1 MAKRDYYEVL
11 GVSKSSTDKEVK
23 KAYRKMAIK
32 YHPDKN
38 PDDSAAEDKF
48 KEAAEAYEVLS
59 NPEKKSRYDQFGHAG
74 MGGAAGGG
82 GFGGGGFGG
91 GMSMDDIFSQFGD
104 VFGGGGFGGGGF
116 GGGGRRTRVNR
127 GSNLRV
133 RVKLTLEE
141 VAKGATKKLKVN
153 KYVSCGKCNGSGAEG
168 GSMKSCHT
176 CGGRGQVTRVMNTP
190 LGQMQTA
197 STCPSCS
204 GQGQTIEHKC
214 TACYGDGIVKGEEVI
229 EVKIPAG
236 VGNEMQLSVRGKGN
250 AAARGGMAGD
260 LLVLVEEEEHPKL
273 KRDGNNLHYELYVS
287 FADAALGTTV
297 EVPTIEGKARIKVES
312 GTQSGKLLRLRG
324 KGLPNLDYGRKGDIL
339 VHINVWIPKKL
350 SKEEKQS
357 LESLRKSDNFQPD
370 PGRGEKSFYDK
381 MKDYFHH

>member
-11 GVSKSSTDKEVK
+11 GVSKGASEAEIK

-38 PDDSAAEDKF
+38 PDDSSAEEKF

-59 NPEKKSRYDQFGHAG
+59 NADKKARYDQFGHAG
-74 MGGAAGGG
+74 MGGAS
-82 GFGGGGFGG
+82 GFGGGGFGGG

-104 VFGGGGFGGGGF
+104 IFGGAFGGGFGGGGH
-116 GGGGRRTRVNR
+116 RTRVNR

-141 VAKGATKKLKVN
+141 VANGVTKKLKVN
-153 KYVSCGKCNGSGAEG
+153 KYVSCKKCSGTGAEDG
-168 GSMKSCHT
+168 QMSTCPT

-190 LGQMQTA
+190 LGQMQTS
-197 STCPSCS
+197 STCPSCNGHGS
-204 GQGQTIEHKC
+204 TIAHKC

-236 VGNEMQLSVRGKGN
+236 VGNDMQLSVRGKGN
-250 AAARGGMAGD
+250 AGAKGGVPGD
-260 LLVLVEEEEHPKL
+260 LIVLVEEEEHPLL

-287 FADAALGTTV
+287 FIDAALGTTV
-297 EVPTIEGKARIKVES
+297 EVPTIEGKARIKVDA

-324 KGLPNLDYGRKGDIL
+324 KGLPDLDYGSKGDIL
-339 VHINVWIPKKL
+339 VHTNVWIPKKL
-350 SKEEKQS
+350 TKDEKKT
-357 LESLRKSDNFQPD
+357 LEALRDSENFRPD
-370 PGRGEKSFYDK
+370 PAKGEKSFFDK
-381 MKDYFHH
+381 MKDYFHN

>member
-11 GVSKSSTDKEVK
+11 GVGRNADAAEIK
-23 KAYRKMAIK
+23 KAYRKMAVK

-38 PDDSAAEDKF
+38 PDDATAESKF

-59 NPEKKSRYDQFGHAG
+59 NADKKARYDQFGHAG
-74 MGGAAGGG
+74 MGGAG

-104 VFGGGGFGGGGF
+104 IFGGGGFGGGF
-116 GGGGRRTRVNR
+116 GGGGRRTRVNK

-133 RVKLTLEE
+133 RVKLNLEE
-141 VAKGATKKLKVN
+141 VANGVTKKLKVN
-153 KYVSCGKCNGSGAEG
+153 KYVSCTKCSGSGAEG
-168 GSMKSCHT
+168 GSMKTCHT

-190 LGQMQTA
+190 LGQMQTS

-214 TACYGDGIVKGEEVI
+214 TNCYGDGIVKGEEVI

-236 VGNEMQLSVRGKGN
+236 VGNDMQLSVRGKGN
-250 AAARGGMAGD
+250 AAARGGVPGD
-260 LLVLVEEEEHPKL
+260 LIVLVEEEEHPEL
-273 KRDGNNLHYELYVS
+273 KRDGTDLHYELYIS
-287 FADAALGTTV
+287 FIDAALGTSA
-297 EVPTIEGKARIKVES
+297 EVPTIEGKARIKVEP

-324 KGLPNLDYGRKGDIL
+324 KGLPDLDYGRKGDIL
-339 VHINVWIPKKL
+339 VHTNVWIPKKL
-350 SKEEKQS
+350 SREEKS
-357 LESLRKSDNFQPD
+357 TLEKLKDSENFRPD
-370 PGRGEKSFYDK
+370 PGKGEKSFFDK
-381 MKDYFHH
+381 MKDYFHN

>member
-1 MAKRDYYEVL
+1 MSKRDYYEVL
-11 GVSKSSTDKEVK
+11 GVSKGASDAEVK

-32 YHPDKN
+32 FHPDKN
-38 PDDSAAEDKF
+38 PDDKNAEEKF

-59 NPEKKSRYDQFGHAG
+59 NAEKKQRYDQFGHAG
-74 MGGAAGGG
+74 MGGAA

-104 VFGGGGFGGGGF
+104 IFGGHFGGGF
-116 GGGGRRTRVNR
+116 GGGGRRQRVNR

-133 RVKLTLEE
+133 RVKLNLSD
-141 VAKGATKKLKVN
+141 VANGVSKKLKVN
-153 KYVSCGKCNGSGAEG
+153 KYTSCGKCNGSGAEG
-168 GSMKSCHT
+168 GSMQTCHT

-214 TACYGDGIVKGEEVI
+214 STCYGDGIVKGEEVV
-229 EVKIPAG
+229 EVKIPPG

-250 AAARGGMAGD
+250 AAARGGVPGD
-260 LLVLVEEEEHPKL
+260 LLVLVEEEEHPQL

-287 FADAALGTTV
+287 FIDAALGTTA
-297 EVPTIEGKARIKVES
+297 EVPTIDAKARIKIEP

-324 KGLPNLDYGRKGDIL
+324 KGLPDLDYGRKGDIL
-339 VHINVWIPKKL
+339 IHTNVWVPKKL
-350 SKEEKQS
+350 SKDEKKL
-357 LESLRKSDNFQPD
+357 LEKLRSAEHFRPD
-370 PGRGEKSFYDK
+370 PGKSEKSFFDK
-381 MKDYFHH
+381 MKDYFH